1 MVKTYAKDCR
11 LENRART
18 ILEKQGYYVIR
29 SAGSKGIIDLVAIK
43 WTHIKLIQ
51 VKSRGISKAEIDAI
65 LDLRVPQNVH
75 KEIWLWDVNTRS
87 FQIQKV

>member
-1 MVKTYAKDCR
+1 MVKTYAKGCR

-29 SAGSKGIIDLVAIK
+29 SAGSKGLIDLVAIR
-43 WTHIKLIQ
+43 WNQVKLIQ
-51 VKSRGISKAEIDAI
+51 VKSRGISKAE
-65 LDLRVPQNVH
+65 LETFMDLKVPGNVH

>member
-1 MVKTYAKDCR
+1 MVKSYAKGCR

-18 ILEKQGYYVIR
+18 ILEKQGHYVIR
-29 SAGSKGIIDLVAIK
+29 SAGSKGLIDLVAVK
-43 WTHIKLIQ
+43 WNGIKLIQ
-51 VKSRGISKAEIDAI
+51 VKSRGILKAEIDAI
-65 LDLRVPQNVH
+65 IDFKVPQNVH

>member
-1 MVKTYAKDCR
+1 MVKTYAKGCR

-18 ILEKQGYYVIR
+18 ILEKQGHYVIR
-29 SAGSKGIIDLVAIK
+29 SAGSKGLIDLVAVK
-43 WTHIKLIQ
+43 WNGIKLIQ
-51 VKSRGISKAEIDAI
+51 VKSRGILKAEIDAI
-65 LDLRVPQNVH
+65 MDLKVPQNVH